1 MEHQFTR
8 TQLLLGD
15 SALETLR
22 NSRVAVFG
30 AGGVGGYAIEAL
42 ARSGV
47 GEIAVIDNDKVCVT
61 NINRQIYALM
71 STIGQYKVDV
81 AEQRIRDINP
91 DCVVRTFKMFYL
103 PDNADEFALADYDYV
118 VDCIDTVVAKMELAK
133 RCHAL
138 KIPFISSMGAANK
151 MDAAAFRVADISK
164 TKIDPLAKVL
174 RKKLRAQGIR
184 HFKVVYSEEEPLKPL
199 ITGSLTDY
207 LPAGSSR
214 RSVPASNAFVPPSA
228 GLLIAGEVVKDLLE
242 KAGTFRE

>member
-1 MEHQFTR
+1 MFVFKTFCLFCGHHCV
-8 TQLLLGD
+8 
-15 SALETLR
+15 
-22 NSRVAVFG
+22 RVVLFMVF
-30 AGGVGGYAIEAL
+30 
-42 ARSGV
+42 
-47 GEIAVIDNDKVCVT
+47 
-61 NINRQIYALM
+61 
-71 STIGQYKVDV
+71 VDV
-81 AEQRIRDINP
+81 MGLLTGI
-91 DCVVRTFKMFYL
+91 Y
-103 PDNADEFALADYDYV
+103 YDYV